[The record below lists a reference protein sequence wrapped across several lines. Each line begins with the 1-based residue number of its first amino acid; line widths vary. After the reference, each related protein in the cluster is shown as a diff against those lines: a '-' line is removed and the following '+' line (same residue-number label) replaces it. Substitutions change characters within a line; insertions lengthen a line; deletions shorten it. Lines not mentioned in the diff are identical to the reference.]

1 MNKGKLPLPGED
13 METEM
18 FDMLIEHMENKGR
31 MRYEISNFAI
41 PGYESTHNLLYWE
54 NETYAG
60 IGAGAHGYVSGS
72 GIQILVQLNDIWNK
86 SIMVYAQFNNH
97 ILLQS

>member
-1 MNKGKLPLPGED
+1 

-18 FDMLIEHMENKGR
+18 FEMLIEHMENNGR

-60 IGAGAHGYVSGS
+60 IGAGAHGMFRVTDIPIS
-72 GIQILVQLNDIWNK
+72 VRLNDIWNR
-86 SIMVYAQFNNH
+86 
-97 ILLQS
+97 